1 MTVSQTN
8 VSQTEMSHSHF
19 WMQQLNSKSPEAGAK
34 GPGLTLLPT
43 YKAKITA
50 SEEFHTKQ
58 TVPVIF
64 FFKDKLKKLMVGLS
78 FELYY

>member
-1 MTVSQTN
+1 MNVSQTN

-19 WMQQLNSKSPEAGAK
+19 WKQQLNS
-34 GPGLTLLPT
+34 T

-50 SEEFHTKQ
+50 FEEFHTNQ

-64 FFKDKLKKLMVGLS
+64 FFFKSKVRKLMVGLS